1 MAQLFLNNFETT
13 FIASVKDAPTSGT
26 PATEL
31 DYGILR
37 ISDGAAG
44 TLINPTGGDYYILTA
59 FKRAG
64 TVESDLEI
72 MKVTAVNNSTPG
84 ECRITVQ
91 RAQEGTSAKGY
102 VAGDRLA
109 LRLTAGA
116 TGIWLQ
122 QDDLDALEGRVVP
135 RAGNVTL
142 TGPLSVPAGASG
154 TQVPRAQEVLLKTG
168 DTMTGNLTVPSLN
181 GGQLA
186 GNRRRNLNGD
196 CRIAQLGT
204 SYPAANRHTIDMW
217 WYGFAGAQ
225 VSTVTLEADAPAG
238 SGFVYSHRSTVTTA
252 DSAIAADDYA
262 SHRTVIEGYD
272 VADLVGKTFTVSFRV
287 RSAKTGIHC
296 VALRNSGLDRSY
308 VHEFTIAAANTWES
322 HKFTVVGGLPA
333 GGTWN
338 LTNGVGLEVGFTLA
352 AGSTYH
358 TTAGA
363 WQTGSFIATANQVNV
378 LDTIGNIFAVTGLQV
393 ELGDTATPYERR
405 SIGAELSQV
414 QRYGRLNGGLSGWT
428 TSTTFINGLA
438 VDFSSNPM
446 RATPTIQL
454 VNGTNTAH
462 DPGIAMR
469 DFSAPS
475 YYGTNLGGYVS
486 GTISATTANKLHNLL
501 QGAVFF
507 DARL

>member
-1 MAQLFLNNFETT
+1 MTISVVFDPPLRSDSPAVFNSKAFTLVGDLNKWSNEANALASDVTSKQTTASNAATTATNQADLANSSRIAAQDAAAAAA
-13 FIASVKDAPTSGT
+13 ASYDSFDDRYLGAKASDPT
-26 PATEL
+26 L
-31 DYGILR
+31 DN
-37 ISDGAAG
+37 DGNA
-44 TLINPTGGDYYILTA
+44 LIEGALYW
-59 FKRAG
+59 
-64 TVESDLEI
+64 
-72 MKVTAVNNSTPG
+72 NSTVKEHRTWNG
-84 ECRITVQ
+84 TAWVT
-91 RAQEGTSAKGY
+91 TSAANAVSRG
-102 VAGDRLA
+102 
-109 LRLTAGA
+109 
-116 TGIWLQ
+116 
-122 QDDLDALEGRVVP
+122 
-135 RAGNVTL
+135 
-142 TGPLSVPAGASG
+142 
-154 TQVPRAQEVLLKTG
+154 G

-204 SYPAANRHTIDMW
+204 SYPAANGHTIDMW
-217 WYGFAGAQ
+217 RFGCAGAQ
-225 VSTVTLEADAPAG
+225 VSTVTQEADAPAG

-252 DSAIAADDYA
+252 DAAIAAGDYA
-262 SHRTVIEGYD
+262 IHHTVIEGYD

-338 LTNGVGLEVGFTLA
+338 LTNGVGLEVNFTLA

-363 WQTGSFIATANQVNV
+363 WQTGNFIATANQVNV
-378 LDTIGNIFAVTGLQV
+378 LDTNGNIFAVTGLQV

-405 SIGAELSQV
+405 SIGAETTQV
-414 QRYGRLNGGLSGWT
+414 QRYGRPNGGLSGWA
-428 TSTTFINGLA
+428 TSTTTLNGLA

-454 VNGTNTAH
+454 VNGTNAAH
-462 DPGIAMR
+462 DPEVATR
-469 DFSAPS
+469 NFSAPS
-475 YYGTNLGGYVS
+475 YTGSNIGGYVA
-486 GTISATTANKLHNLL
+486 GTVTATTANKLHNLL
-501 QGAVFF
+501 PGAVFF